1 MNQKGM
7 TLGVEI
13 FVIIFF
19 AFAAFLSVYI
29 LTKSFMGKY
38 IVNENKPS
46 YYHKIELELENIAKK
61 YIEKNETGE
70 KIIISSN
77 TLREVGYYTN
87 KCDGYVIVDKTTY
100 KPFIKCDDYI
110 TNGYSKE
117 LAN

>member
-1 MNQKGM
+1 M
-7 TLGVEI
+7 
-13 FVIIFF
+13 
-19 AFAAFLSVYI
+19 I
-29 LTKSFMGKY
+29 LHYLKY
-38 IVNENKPS
+38 
-46 YYHKIELELENIAKK
+46 KK

-70 KIIISSN
+70 KIVISSN

-100 KPFIKCDDYI
+100 RPFIKCDDYI